1 MSANGTATLY
11 EMAAYLLAG
20 LGLFFTGIRLLSDNL
35 RRLADH
41 RLHTRITSATSS
53 GRGAAALGFAGGA
66 IMQSMNAMVF
76 VLISLVK
83 AGVLDVRRAHPVIN
97 FANLGSSV
105 LVVLAAFKPKLLILA
120 LVGVT
125 GILFYSDRER
135 PASTQDLIRAL
146 LGVGLLF
153 LGLTFIKDLGAL
165 VGSQPWLKALFS
177 GSAQSFV
184 LAFVAG
190 LGVAF
195 LVHSAS
201 SVTIVTMALASSGVI
216 NLEHS
221 MVVVYG
227 AALGAAFSTWMLGA
241 GHRGLARQL
250 ILYQFT
256 LKALGLTLMLPLALL
271 EFGFGVPL
279 LAAAIERLPGG
290 IALHVA
296 LIYLAYQVACD
307 LVMHPLHH
315 RVARQ
320 LELRA
325 PQTAAE
331 ELGQLLYVYPG
342 AEQDP
347 GTALVLVE
355 QEQLRMVELLPNYL
369 DGVRAEVEQPTH
381 DRASL
386 HQGCTQIT
394 LACERFLE
402 GLMAASPGGESLER
416 ALVLQNRNQLLAG
429 LQESLNELA
438 VDAGRIMV
446 EGDSEPGILMDGL
459 VESLHVLLLTLQ
471 DAVRSGDPDDLAVLQ
486 VLTGDRSELMH
497 SIRSRLLSSA
507 TMDQGVRETLL
518 SATSLF
524 ERLVWLL
531 RRFALLMKPSGM
543 QGEPVAEGPAA
554 Q

>member
-1 MSANGTATLY
+1 MSEAETVTLY

-41 RLHTRITSATSS
+41 RLHTLITSVTAS

-105 LVVLAAFKPKLLILA
+105 LVVLAAFKPKLFILA
-120 LVGVT
+120 LVGVA

-153 LGLTFIKDLGAL
+153 LGLTFIKDLGGL
-165 VGSQPWLKALFS
+165 VGNQPWLQALFS

-184 LAFVAG
+184 LAFLAG

-201 SVTIVTMALASSGVI
+201 SVTIVTMALASSGVTD
-216 NLEHS
+216 LEHS

-227 AALGAAFSTWMLGA
+227 AALGAAFSTRMLGA
-241 GHRGLARQL
+241 GHRGYARQL

-256 LKALGLTLMLPLALL
+256 LKALGLVLVLPLAIL

-279 LAAAIERLPGG
+279 LAAGISQIPGG
-290 IALHVA
+290 LALHVA
-296 LIYLAYQVACD
+296 LVYLAYQVACD

-315 RVARQ
+315 GVTH
-320 LELRA
+320 LIESRA

-331 ELGQLLYVYPG
+331 ELGQLRYLYPG
-342 AEQDP
+342 AEQDA

-369 DGVRAEVEQPTH
+369 DDVRTEVVTPAR
-381 DRASL
+381 DRTSL
-386 HQGCTQIT
+386 HQGCAQVT
-394 LACERFLE
+394 LACSRFLE
-402 GLMAASPGGESLER
+402 GLLAASPGGESLER

-429 LQESLNELA
+429 LQDSLSEFA
-438 VDAGRIMV
+438 AEAGRISGRG
-446 EGDSEPGILMDGL
+446 EGEPGILMDGL
-459 VESLHVLLLTLQ
+459 VESLHVLLLTLH

-486 VLTGDRSELMH
+486 ALTGDRSELMH
-497 SIRSRLLSSA
+497 SIRSRLLAAA
-507 TMDQGVRETLL
+507 TMEAATREALL
-518 SATSLF
+518 SAISLF
-524 ERLVWLL
+524 ERLVWLM
-531 RRFALLMKPSGM
+531 RRYALLL
-543 QGEPVAEGPAA
+543 PAGRGTQA
-554 Q
+554 PA

>member
-1 MSANGTATLY
+1 MSAVGTVTLL

-41 RLHTRITSATSS
+41 RLHTLITSVTAS

-83 AGVLDVRRAHPVIN
+83 AGVMDVRRAHPVIN

-105 LVVLAAFKPKLLILA
+105 LVVLAAFKPKLFILV
-120 LVGVT
+120 LVGVA

-165 VGSQPWLKALFS
+165 VGTQPWLQALFS
-177 GSAQSFV
+177 GSAQSFL

-201 SVTIVTMALASSGVI
+201 SVTIVTMALASSGAI

-227 AALGAAFSTWMLGA
+227 AALGAAFSTRMLGA

-256 LKALGLTLMLPLALL
+256 LKALGLTLMLPLAML
-271 EFGFGVPL
+271 EFGVGVPL
-279 LAAAIERLPGG
+279 LAAGMEQLPGG
-290 IALHVA
+290 IALHIAFV
-296 LIYLAYQVACD
+296 YLVYQLACD
-307 LVMHPLHH
+307 VVMHPLHH
-315 RVARQ
+315 RVAH
-320 LELRA
+320 LIESRA

-331 ELGQLLYVYPG
+331 ELGQLRYVYPG
-342 AEQDP
+342 AEKDP

-355 QEQLRMVELLPNYL
+355 QEQLRMVELLPSYL
-369 DGVRAEVEQPTH
+369 DGVRAEVEAPAH

-386 HQGCTQIT
+386 HQGCAQVT
-394 LACERFLE
+394 LACGRFLE
-402 GLMAASPGGESLER
+402 GLLAASPGGESLER

-429 LQESLNELA
+429 LQDSLSELA
-438 VDAGRIMV
+438 VAAGRMV
-446 EGDSEPGILMDGL
+446 DQGEGEPAVLMDGL
-459 VESLHVLLLTLQ
+459 VESLHVLLLTLH
-471 DAVRSGDPDDLAVLQ
+471 DALRSGDADDLAVLQ
-486 VLTGDRSELMH
+486 ALTGDRSELMH
-497 SIRSRLLSSA
+497 SIRSRLLA
-507 TMDQGVRETLL
+507 ANTMDGTTREALL
-518 SATSLF
+518 SAISLF
-524 ERLVWLL
+524 ERLVWLM
-531 RRFALLMKPSGM
+531 RRYALLLA
-543 QGEPVAEGPAA
+543 PVGTAQAPA
-554 Q
+554 

>member
-1 MSANGTATLY
+1 MSSSEPVTLY

-20 LGLFFTGIRLLSDNL
+20 LGLFFSGIRLLSDNL

-41 RLHTRITSATSS
+41 RLHHLITSATAS

-66 IMQSMNAMVF
+66 VMQSMNAMVF

-105 LVVLAAFKPKLLILA
+105 LVVLAAFKPKLLILI
-120 LVGVT
+120 LVGVA

-153 LGLTFIKDLGAL
+153 LGLTFIKDLGTL
-165 VGSQPWLKALFS
+165 VGTQSWLQALFS
-177 GSAQSFV
+177 GSAQSFL
-184 LAFVAG
+184 LAFLAG

-201 SVTIVTMALASSGVI
+201 SVTIVTMALAASGVI

-227 AALGAAFSTWMLGA
+227 AALGSAFSTRMLGA
-241 GHRGLARQL
+241 GHRGYALQL
-250 ILYQFT
+250 VLYQFT
-256 LKALGLTLMLPLALL
+256 LKALGLALMLPLSLL

-279 LAAAIERLPGG
+279 LAAGVEQLPGG
-290 IALHVA
+290 IALHIA
-296 LIYLAYQVACD
+296 LVYLAYQLACD

-315 RVARQ
+315 RVTH
-320 LELRA
+320 LIELRA

-331 ELGQLLYVYPG
+331 ELGQLRYVYPG

-355 QEQLRMVELLPNYL
+355 QEQLRLVELLPDYL
-369 DGVRAEVEQPTH
+369 DSVRAEIGAPAR
-381 DRASL
+381 DRVSL
-386 HQGCTQIT
+386 HQGSAQVT
-394 LACERFLE
+394 LACGRFLE
-402 GLMAASPGGESLER
+402 GLLAASPGGE
-416 ALVLQNRNQLLAG
+416 
-429 LQESLNELA
+429 
-438 VDAGRIMV
+438 
-446 EGDSEPGILMDGL
+446 
-459 VESLHVLLLTLQ
+459 
-471 DAVRSGDPDDLAVLQ
+471 
-486 VLTGDRSELMH
+486 
-497 SIRSRLLSSA
+497 
-507 TMDQGVRETLL
+507 
-518 SATSLF
+518 
-524 ERLVWLL
+524 
-531 RRFALLMKPSGM
+531 
-543 QGEPVAEGPAA
+543 
-554 Q
+554 